1 MAIKH
6 LMGRQ
11 WWQVWNA
18 NGKCPWLKCILMK
31 QIVATYALKQL
42 NMGGDFWKQV
52 IMCIG
57 ETMF

>member
-1 MAIKH
+1 
-6 LMGRQ
+6 
-11 WWQVWNA
+11 
-18 NGKCPWLKCILMK
+18 MK

-42 NMGGDFWKQV
+42 NMGGDFWEQV